1 MAARVGGVTLAAAK
15 GEVFTGRDKKS
26 GEDKGDV
33 SRLEIEEPQATTTAP
48 APEREWIK
56 VGTIARQTG
65 KKRDQIDRLRK
76 KGELATIGCES
87 RETETGYEYRKIDT
101 PTEAKS
107 GVLQ

>member
-1 MAARVGGVTLAAAK
+1 MQKL
-15 GEVFTGRDKKS
+15 
-26 GEDKGDV
+26 GEDKENV
-33 SRLEIEEPQATTTAP
+33 SRLEIEEPQATTTAQ
-48 APEREWIK
+48 APEREWVK

-87 RETETGYEYRKIDT
+87 RETETGYEYRKMSD

-107 GVLQ
+107 PVLP